1 MKRYWRF
8 IHAIPIALAPLLSGT
23 AMAEPIAGTVV
34 NIPIALIVCDSE
46 QNVLDLASAGKK
58 SNEDLRTKYEELNKL
73 QDAKGEPTCALMPLA
88 GAFGILA
95 VDPLGKLE
103 DGDGV
108 KGDAYAVHLGNP
120 AGADLWILWGEKTP
134 QPEGSSL

>member
-1 MKRYWRF
+1 MKAFWL
-8 IHAIPIALAPLLSGT
+8 IPLCAAALATT
-23 AMAEPIAGTVV
+23 ARAEPVPGTVV

-46 QNVLDLASAGKK
+46 QNVLDLATAGKK
-58 SNEDLRTKYEELNKL
+58 SNIDLTAKYEELNKL

-120 AGADLWILWGEKTP
+120 QGADLWVLWGEKDTK
-134 QPEGSSL
+134 PEGSSI

>member
-1 MKRYWRF
+1 MKAFWL
-8 IHAIPIALAPLLSGT
+8 IPLCAAALMTT
-23 AMAEPIAGTVV
+23 ARAEPVVGTV
-34 NIPIALIVCDSE
+34 ITMPIALIVCDSE
-46 QNVLDLASAGKK
+46 DNILDLATAGKK
-58 SNEDLRTKYEELNKL
+58 SNEDLRVKYEELNKL
-73 QDAKGEPTCALMPLA
+73 QDAKGEPTCSYQPIA
-88 GAFGILA
+88 GSFGILA
-95 VDPLGKLE
+95 VDSLGQLE

>member
-1 MKRYWRF
+1 MKAFWL
-8 IHAIPIALAPLLSGT
+8 IPLCAAAIATT
-23 AMAEPIAGTVV
+23 AYAEPVVGTVV
-34 NIPIALIVCDSE
+34 TVPIALIVCDSE

-58 SNEDLRTKYEELNKL
+58 SNADLGAKYEELNKL

-95 VDPLGKLE
+95 SESLGQLE

-108 KGDAYAVHLGNP
+108 KGDAWAVHLGNP
-120 AGADLWILWGEKTP
+120 QGADIWTLWGEKAKADGP
-134 QPEGSSL
+134 SI

>member
-1 MKRYWRF
+1 MKRYWTF
-8 IHAIPIALAPLLSGT
+8 LMSIPLCAAALVTT
-23 AMAEPIAGTVV
+23 ASAEPILGTVV

-46 QNVLDLASAGKK
+46 ANILDLASAGKK

-95 VDPLGKLE
+95 VDPLGPLE

-108 KGDAYAVHLGNP
+108 KDDAWAVHLGHP
-120 AGADLWILWGEKTP
+120 AGADFYVLWGEKSPT
-134 QPEGSSL
+134 PEGSSI

>member
-1 MKRYWRF
+1 MKRYWTF
-8 IHAIPIALAPLLSGT
+8 LMAIPLCAAALVTT
-23 AMAEPIAGTVV
+23 ARAEPVAGTVV
-34 NIPIALIVCDSE
+34 TIPIALIVCDSE
-46 QNVLDLASAGKK
+46 QNVLDLATAGKK
-58 SNEDLRTKYEELNKL
+58 SNIDLSAKYEELNKL

-120 AGADLWILWGEKTP
+120 AGADFYVLWGEKDP
-134 QPEGSSL
+134 KPESTSI

>member
-1 MKRYWRF
+1 MKRYWYF
-8 IHAIPIALAPLLSGT
+8 LHAIAGAAMLSST

-34 NIPIALIVCDSE
+34 SIPIALIVCDSE
-46 QNVLDLASAGKK
+46 DNILDLASAGKK
-58 SNEDLRTKYEELNKL
+58 SNEDLRVKYEELNKL

-120 AGADLWILWGEKTP
+120 QGVDIYVLWGEKDP
-134 QPEGSSL
+134 KPEGSSL

>member
-1 MKRYWRF
+1 VKRYSYF
-8 IHAIPIALAPLLSGT
+8 LHSIGAAALLSSV
-23 AMAEPIAGTVV
+23 AVAEPVAGTVV
-34 NIPIALIVCDSE
+34 SIPIALIVCDTE

-95 VDPLGKLE
+95 VDPLGQLE

-120 AGADLWILWGEKTP
+120 QGADIWVLWGEKTP